1 MLALAALATPALAQ
15 TRVPE
20 EWSLTPTGLT
30 TGDQFRLLFMTSRKI
45 TSNTASSDIASY
57 NTFVQNLAAAG
68 HAGIRA
74 YSSVFRVV
82 GCTSAVDARD
92 NTSTTYTST
101 AKGDSIYWLNG
112 NKVVD
117 NYEDFYDGS
126 WDDEAND
133 KNESGTDAWDTRAVR
148 KLPHDRLQ
156 ERRHGVVLHGCR
168 RAL

>member
-1 MLALAALATPALAQ
+1 MAALATPALAQ

-20 EWSLTPTGLT
+20 EWGLTPTGLT
-30 TGDQFRLLFMTSRKI
+30 TGDQFRLLLLTSTKR
-45 TSNTASSDIASY
+45 TGASSDIASY

-68 HAGIRA
+68 HADIRA

-82 GCTSAVDARD
+82 GCTAAVDARD

-101 AKGDSIYWLNG
+101 AKGDSIYWLSG
-112 NKVVD
+112 NKVAD

-133 KNESGTDAWDTRAVR
+133 KNESGTDA
-148 KLPHDRLQ
+148 
-156 ERRHGVVLHGCR
+156 
-168 RAL
+168 